1 MAINPYIGT
10 FQLTGAVS
18 GMDTGAMVEKLMEIE
33 QQPLLRA
40 QEKFD
45 TLQYKQK
52 LWMEVDNKLEDF
64 YDSLINFKLKG
75 NLIPKSAV
83 SSDET
88 ILTASARADAADTTF
103 YLKVNSLASQTVL
116 LGEGIDSS
124 ITKKSSIGDV
134 IPETDDL
141 TATFTINKGSDSV
154 EITVSDGETIQD
166 LINKIN
172 ESSIGVEAKF
182 DDKNGKFF
190 LINKENG
197 DIDISV
203 SAETGSNGEA
213 LLASLNLNGTPD
225 IGDDSTSLTLGSYAE
240 VELSFN
246 GSTSVTTYSNLKEN
260 TLDIFDTTVNL
271 ESTSSN
277 FVKVSVEQDIDKSV
291 EAIKEFVDKYN
302 ETITYIYELLRED
315 KVTGK
320 AEDEMTEED
329 YMKGMLKGDR
339 NLEKIFYN
347 LRNMVYSST
356 NISDSQY
363 TSLFQIGISSGD
375 FGSGYENTMKGLL
388 SVDED
393 KLREALSDDAES
405 VWKLF
410 ATNDK
415 DNNKFGYAQ
424 SIQNYLFDVTKFN
437 GYIDQV
443 SGTNGTIGNEM
454 RRLAKEMTS
463 LLERLQRKEARYYAQ
478 FSAMEQAML
487 QLNMQGMYI
496 QNAFSNNS

>member
-1 MAINPYIGT
+1 MAFNPYIGT

-75 NLIPKSAV
+75 NLIPKSAF

-88 ILTASARADAADTTF
+88 VLTASARADAIDTTF

-116 LGEGIDSS
+116 LGEGIDSD
-124 ITKKSSIGDV
+124 ITKKSSIGEV
-134 IPETDDL
+134 ISATGDS
-141 TATFTINKGSDSV
+141 TFTIHKGSDSV

-172 ESSIGVEAKF
+172 ESSIGVEARF

-197 DIDISV
+197 DINISV
-203 SAETGSNGEA
+203 SAEADSHGE
-213 LLASLNLNGTPD
+213 LLLTSLNLNGTPN
-225 IGDDSTSLTLGSYAE
+225 LTLGSYAE

-246 GSTSVTTYSNLKEN
+246 GSTSVTTYSNLTEN
-260 TLDIFDTTVNL
+260 SLDIFDTTVNL

-291 EAIKEFVDKYN
+291 EVIKEFVDKYN
-302 ETITYIYELLRED
+302 ETINYIYDLLRED

-329 YMKGMLKGDR
+329 HMKGMLKGDR
-339 NLEKIFYN
+339 NLENIFYK

-356 NISDSQY
+356 DISDSQY
-363 TSLFQIGISSGD
+363 NSLFQIGISSGD
-375 FGSGYENTMKGLL
+375 FGAGYEKTMKGLL

-393 KLREALSDDAES
+393 KLREALSNDAES

-454 RRLAKEMTS
+454 RRIAKEMTS

-478 FSAMEQAML
+478 FSAMEQAMQ
-487 QLNMQGMYI
+487 QLNMQGMFI

>member
-1 MAINPYIGT
+1 MAFNPYIGT

-75 NLIPKSAV
+75 NLIPKSAF

-88 ILTASARADAADTTF
+88 VLTASARANTPDTTF

-116 LGEGIDSS
+116 LGEGIDSD
-124 ITKKSSIGDV
+124 ITKKSSIRDV
-134 IPETDDL
+134 ISATGDS
-141 TATFTINKGSDSV
+141 TFTIHKGSDSV

-172 ESSIGVEAKF
+172 ESSIGVEARF

-197 DIDISV
+197 DINISV
-203 SAETGSNGEA
+203 SAEADSHGE
-213 LLASLNLNGTPD
+213 LLLTSLNLNGTPN
-225 IGDDSTSLTLGSYAE
+225 LTLGSYAE

-246 GSTSVTTYSNLKEN
+246 GSTPVTTYNNLTEN
-260 TLDIFDTTVNL
+260 TLEIFDTTIDL
-271 ESTSSN
+271 KSTSSN

-302 ETITYIYELLRED
+302 ETITYIYDLLHED

-320 AEDEMTEED
+320 AEDDMAEED

-339 NLEKIFYN
+339 NLEKIFYK

-393 KLREALSDDAES
+393 KLREALSNDAES

-478 FSAMEQAML
+478 FSAMEQAMQ

-496 QNAFSNNS
+496 QNVFSNNS